1 MKIILLNNLKFIF
14 ITFFVSITIYAKN
27 PNSIKGPIKTA
38 KFLEKNGD
46 VEGAIAIYEGVLLDN
61 PQNRQSFQSLKS
73 IYLKYSMYDRGIV
86 FLRNKISQEPND
98 IRTYCELGELHYL
111 NKQIKEANSVWYTAL
126 KKFKYNRPYY
136 RIMISTLAKYNL
148 ENEMNT
154 ILSEGRNNFGKAFL
168 AYEVGL
174 FYQNNSI
181 YDKAIKE
188 YILYLINE
196 KNLNGIIE
204 RKILSMSD
212 EEEALEI
219 IENHLISASKTNP
232 NKILNILSEFYFKQQ
247 KYSMSFKAKKEWTLS
262 GNKDF
267 DQWIKFANELR
278 RENQYQHAM
287 DAYNFILGYKIN
299 SRLTERALLGL
310 GQTFEDQITTTNEES
325 LIPYFFDNNVFFKDP
340 FQIYTSI
347 SNEHLESSLNL
358 YDSMLISLTKSLYLS
373 EAYFRL
379 GEIQYKILQDFD
391 KSFTML
397 NKALNYK
404 SNKVTRLKIIF
415 RITDVLIAQGKTK
428 HALDFLNKQL
438 QNENLEDINQKI
450 ILVRFLTQDPDSS
463 LHYIN
468 QSFNN
473 ITPSNVLFND
483 LMELKNILTNY
494 CKEPIDKSAFIHF
507 QKSELYLR
515 QKKVGDAIKELEF
528 LEKHFPN
535 SQLTSITHLRLAT
548 LNYRIKNY
556 DKTLDY
562 ALMLKKTKFEDRG
575 IILAGQ
581 IHENQMLNQ
590 KKALKYY
597 MEILNNFSTSI
608 YYEPIRYHVRKI
620 KKTES

>member
-1 MKIILLNNLKFIF
+1 MKISNNLKFLF
-14 ITFFVSITIYAKN
+14 ITFFVSISIYAKN
-27 PNSIKGPIKTA
+27 PSSIKGPIKTA
-38 KFLEKNGD
+38 KLLEKNGD
-46 VEGAIAIYEGVLLDN
+46 VEGAIAIYEDVLLNN

-73 IYLKYSMYDRGIV
+73 IYLKYNMYDRGII
-86 FLRNKISQEPND
+86 FLRNKLSQEPND

-168 AYEVGL
+168 AYEVGV

-196 KNLNGIIE
+196 NNLNGIIE

-212 EEEALEI
+212 DEEALEI

-278 RENQYQHAM
+278 KENQYQHAM

-347 SNEHLESSLNL
+347 SNEHLESSLEL
-358 YDSMLISLTKSLYLS
+358 YDSI
-373 EAYFRL
+373 
-379 GEIQYKILQDFD
+379 
-391 KSFTML
+391 
-397 NKALNYK
+397 
-404 SNKVTRLKIIF
+404 
-415 RITDVLIAQGKTK
+415 
-428 HALDFLNKQL
+428 
-438 QNENLEDINQKI
+438 
-450 ILVRFLTQDPDSS
+450 
-463 LHYIN
+463 
-468 QSFNN
+468 
-473 ITPSNVLFND
+473 
-483 LMELKNILTNY
+483 
-494 CKEPIDKSAFIHF
+494 
-507 QKSELYLR
+507 
-515 QKKVGDAIKELEF
+515 
-528 LEKHFPN
+528 
-535 SQLTSITHLRLAT
+535 
-548 LNYRIKNY
+548 
-556 DKTLDY
+556 
-562 ALMLKKTKFEDRG
+562 
-575 IILAGQ
+575 
-581 IHENQMLNQ
+581 
-590 KKALKYY
+590 
-597 MEILNNFSTSI
+597 
-608 YYEPIRYHVRKI
+608 
-620 KKTES
+620 